1 MITAVSLRYFAEVVS
16 AGSIRAAAERLFVAA
31 SAISRQI
38 GLLEDELGAPLLER
52 GPGRTVLRL
61 TAAGELLMRH
71 VRHVDHEVDRVRS
84 EIEAL
89 KGLRKGHV
97 RLGVVETFVREV
109 VPDLLQRF
117 NARYPGITYQVE
129 VAPTTRLIELI
140 GQDEL
145 DVAITFNPPPSLRVK
160 HVYERTLE
168 TCVLVAHHHPLARL
182 ETLKLSDC
190 AAYGLAMPDETIS
203 AKRDQDEMF
212 ARARIEPRKVLVTNS
227 YELMRSVA
235 ETGMAVA
242 LVNARPGDSADMP
255 GFRYV
260 PIRDSR
266 VKHQRLT
273 LCTCEG
279 RTPSPIAAVFIETL
293 KQEFTQLETA

>member
-1 MITAVSLRYFAEVVS
+1 MITAISSRYFAEVVR

-38 GLLEDELGAPLLER
+38 ALLEEELGAPLLER

-61 TAAGELLMRH
+61 TAAGELMMRH
-71 VRHVDHEVDRVRS
+71 VRHVDHEIDRVRS

-89 KGLRKGHV
+89 KGLRKGNV
-97 RLGVVETFVREV
+97 RLGIVETFVREV
-109 VPDLLQRF
+109 IPDLLQRF
-117 NARYPGITYQVE
+117 NGRYPGVTYQVE
-129 VAPTTRLIELI
+129 VASTTRLMELV
-140 GQDEL
+140 GRDEL
-145 DVAITFNPPPSLRVK
+145 DVAVTFNPPPSLRVK
-160 HVYERTLE
+160 HVYERTLD
-168 TCVLVAHHHPLARL
+168 TCVMVANHHPLAQFDS
-182 ETLKLSDC
+182 LKLSDC

-212 ARARIEPRKVLVTNS
+212 TKARIQPRQVLVTNS

-242 LVNARPGDSADMP
+242 LVNARPGDSANMP

-266 VKHQRLT
+266 VKPQRMT

-279 RTPSPIAAVFIETL
+279 RTPSPIAAVFIETM
-293 KQEFTQLETA
+293 KKEFEELEQA

>member
-1 MITAVSLRYFAEVVS
+1 MITAVSLRYFAEVVR

-38 GLLEDELGAPLLER
+38 ALLEEELGAPLLER

-71 VRHVDHEVDRVRS
+71 TRHVDHELDRVRS

-109 VPDLLQRF
+109 IPGILSRF
-117 NARYPGITYQVE
+117 NDRYPGVTYQVE
-129 VAPTTRLIELI
+129 VAPTTKLLELV
-140 GQDEL
+140 GRDEL
-145 DVAITFNPPPSLRVK
+145 DVAVTFNPPPSLRVK
-160 HVYERTLE
+160 HVYERILE
-168 TCVLVAHHHPLARL
+168 TCVMVAKHHPLA
-182 ETLKLSDC
+182 KLATVKWTDC
-190 AAYGLAMPDETIS
+190 AAYGLAMPDQTIS

-212 ARARIEPRKVLVTNS
+212 ARARIEPRQVLVTNS
-227 YELMRSVA
+227 YEMMRSVA
-235 ETGMAVA
+235 ETGMAIT

-260 PIRDSR
+260 PIKDSR
-266 VKHQRLT
+266 VKHQRMT
-273 LCTCEG
+273 ICTCEG
-279 RTPSPIAAVFIETL
+279 RTPSPIAAVFIETI
-293 KQEFTQLETA
+293 KKEFQELEQA